1 MQEQETVRDELE
13 RTQLNTIEHNLKRLI
28 EHRANTMD
36 VLTLEDFSSKVLLTS
51 SLSDAEILELSPQVL
66 EGVIEQRTL
75 EANYRQLLFNFEEGL
90 TNLIN
95 SFSDLKDRLESEQE
109 RSQDLNQAANTDTDD
124 ILREYWSEFKEYCD
138 NHGMSLVPVTWSRH
152 TQYFG
157 FRLSLKNVSE
167 RDIWLATWRDPKNRR
182 IAVNLHFRQEESGA
196 VFNVL
201 MEDKEDIEK
210 VFGQSLTWQREP
222 KFSAPGPLVGVYENI
237 TPDRDDWQE
246 QFEWMFTTLEE
257 LNRIFRP
264 FLLGSFNRL
273 KLRRIFQEDI
283 V

>member
-1 MQEQETVRDELE
+1 MNRNRNEVKT
-13 RTQLNTIEHNLKRLI
+13 
-28 EHRANTMD
+28 
-36 VLTLEDFSSKVLLTS
+36 
-51 SLSDAEILELSPQVL
+51 
-66 EGVIEQRTL
+66 
-75 EANYRQLLFNFEEGL
+75 
-90 TNLIN
+90 
-95 SFSDLKDRLESEQE
+95 
-109 RSQDLNQAANTDTDD
+109 LNQAANTDTDD

-222 KFSAPGPLVGVYENI
+222 KFQCSG
-237 TPDRDDWQE
+237 
-246 QFEWMFTTLEE
+246 TTGG
-257 LNRIFRP
+257 R
-264 FLLGSFNRL
+264 
-273 KLRRIFQEDI
+273 